1 MDFTGKITDVSLDI
15 YARKPKIT
23 FLADDIETLEQI
35 EELMPCAK
43 LSVEVKKWRKKRSLD
58 ANAYAWVLIGKIAEK
73 LGTTSLEVYRR
84 EIRELGIY
92 EVIPIKNEAVE
103 RFVDTW
109 GKQGTGK
116 GWVCDTYKSKLEGY
130 TNVYAYY
137 GSSSY
142 DTAEMSRLISN
153 IVEDCKSLNIETKS
167 EEELNSLL
175 NDWGK

>member
-73 LGTTSLEVYRR
+73 LGATSLDVYRR

-92 EVIPIKNEAVE
+92 EVIPIKNEVVE
-103 RFVDTW
+103 RYIEAW
-109 GKQGTGK
+109 QKNGK
-116 GWVCDTYKSKLEGY
+116 GWICDITKSKLEGY

-142 DTAEMSRLISN
+142 DSAEMARLINN
-153 IVEDCKSLNIETKS
+153 IVEDCKDLNIETKS

-175 NDWGK
+175 NDWRK